1 MATFLETLTLP
12 RFCHQC
18 GGPLRERLVEAEDRP
33 RLVCD
38 QCGFIHYVNPKIV
51 VGAIPERA
59 GRVLLMRRG
68 IEPRYGAWTFPGG
81 FMEIDETAEEAALRE
96 AEEEVGLSL
105 KLGRLLGIYS
115 RPAGFARRPG
125 DSPLARG
132 ESASGG
138 RGGQTH
144 PRRAP
149 QAGSATGEGP
159 GILAVVFR
167 ARAGRTPPR
176 VGDECLEIAWFRPE
190 DIPWDEL
197 AFDTTH
203 WALRDWVALKDR
215 RHRSPG

>member
-18 GGPLRERLVEAEDRP
+18 GGPLRQRLVDGEDRP

-96 AEEEVGLSL
+96 AQEEVGLSL
-105 KLGRLLGIYS
+105 KLGRLLGVYS
-115 RPAGFARRPG
+115 RPGARRESARTG
-125 DSPLARG
+125 GRLA
-132 ESASGG
+132 ASGG
-138 RGGQTH
+138 RSSPTH

-149 QAGSATGEGP
+149 EAGTATGEGP

-167 ARAGRTPPR
+167 AGAGRTPPR

-215 RHRSPG
+215 RRRSPG

>member
-81 FMEIDETAEEAALRE
+81 FMEIDETAEEAAIRE

-105 KLGRLLGIYS
+105 KLGRLLGVYS
-115 RPAGFARRPG
+115 RPA
-125 DSPLARG
+125 SRG
-132 ESASGG
+132 EPAGGG
-138 RGGQTH
+138 RSGPTH

-149 QAGSATGEGP
+149 EAGPATGEGP

-167 ARAGRTPPR
+167 AQAGSTPPR

-215 RHRSPG
+215 HRRSPG